1 MPSGNR
7 LAVGLNL
14 LYLVEGSAGAGRYGL
29 ELLGALKRVEPQTR
43 VAAFVGR
50 DASERLF
57 SQPWSSEIEW
67 VRLPVRVTNRTH
79 LLAQMLALPALAAQR
94 SLDVLHS
101 PANIGPPAA
110 PRVAR
115 VVTLLDLIW
124 LHQREAWDA
133 TRAGRGMGAL
143 SRSSARRADRVIAI
157 SNAAR
162 DDFVANLGLDPSRID
177 VTPLGVN
184 APTTAE
190 PEPEREAKL
199 RRSLGLD
206 GAQVILCVAQKRP
219 YKNLGALVRAAAQ
232 LEERP
237 LIVLVGAPTP
247 HEEELRRL
255 AAELGVQE
263 QVRFVGWLSEAEL
276 EAIYRL
282 ATCLV
287 LPSLMEGFGLPV
299 LEAMARDIPVACSD
313 RTAMA
318 EVAGDAALL
327 FDPDDQQAVTE
338 SIRRLLRDRE
348 LASSLVQR
356 GRERVRLFT
365 WERTAAASF
374 ASYTQAVADKRSSGR
389 R

>member
-29 ELLGALKRVEPQTR
+29 ELLGALKRVEPETR
-43 VAAFVGR
+43 VVAFVGR

-57 SQPWSSEIEW
+57 SQPWSTEIEW
-67 VRLPVRVTNRTH
+67 VRLPVRIANRTH
-79 LLAQMLALPALAAQR
+79 LVAQMLALPALAARR

-124 LHQREAWDA
+124 LHQREAWDP
-133 TRAGRGMGAL
+133 TRAGRAMGAL

-162 DDFVANLGLDPSRID
+162 DDFVANLALDASRID
-177 VTPLGVN
+177 VTPLGVKP
-184 APTTAE
+184 PTAA
-190 PEPEREAKL
+190 EPEREAAL
-199 RRSLGLD
+199 RHRFALD
-206 GAQVILCVAQKRP
+206 GAQVVLCVAQKRP
-219 YKNLGALVRAAAQ
+219 YKNLGALVRAAGE

-237 LIVLVGAPTP
+237 MVALVGASTP

-255 AAELGVQE
+255 AADLGVQE

-276 EAIYRL
+276 EAVYRL
-282 ATCLV
+282 ATCFV
-287 LPSLMEGFGLPV
+287 LPSLIEGFGLPV
-299 LEAMARDIPVACSD
+299 LEAMARDVPVACSN

-327 FDPDDQQAVTE
+327 FDPDDQRAVTE

-356 GRERVRLFT
+356 GRARVRVFT

-374 ASYTQAVADKRSSGR
+374 ASYRRAVAAKRCSAR

>member
-1 MPSGNR
+1 M
-7 LAVGLNL
+7 V
-14 LYLVEGSAGAGRYGL
+14 
-29 ELLGALKRVEPQTR
+29 
-43 VAAFVGR
+43 AFVGR
-50 DASERLF
+50 DASQRLF
-57 SQPWSSEIEW
+57 SQPWSTEIEW
-67 VRLPVRVTNRTH
+67 VRLPVRITNRTH

-94 SLDVLHS
+94 SLDILHS

-133 TRAGRGMGAL
+133 SRAGRAMGTL

-162 DDFVANLGLDPSRID
+162 DDFVANLGLDASRID
-177 VTPLGVN
+177 VTPLGVEPP
-184 APTTAE
+184 AAAQPELEAE
-190 PEPEREAKL
+190 L
-199 RRSLGLD
+199 RRRLALD
-206 GAQVILCVAQKRP
+206 GAQVVLCVAQKRP
-219 YKNLGALVRAAAQ
+219 YKNLATLVRAAAQ
-232 LEERP
+232 VEERP
-237 LIVLVGAPTP
+237 LVVLVGAPTP
-247 HEEELRRL
+247 HEEELKRL
-255 AAELGVQE
+255 AGELGVQE
-263 QVRFVGWLSEAEL
+263 QVRFVGWLSEADL
-276 EAIYRL
+276 EAVYRL
-282 ATCLV
+282 AACFV
-287 LPSLMEGFGLPV
+287 LPSLIEGFGLPV
-299 LEAMARDIPVACSD
+299 LEAMARDVPVACSN

-356 GRERVRLFT
+356 GRERVRAFT

-374 ASYTQAVADKRSSGR
+374 ASYRRAVAAKRSTAR